1 MEILGQTPVHSILF
15 FTLYGISGVVPLLA
29 ALYLLLRPVNAIAPG
44 TTPPVRLRRWT
55 AAFFAVSTLAHVWW
69 LAFFTYCR
77 DLNSFC
83 YLLLAMADCVLLF
96 VTFAG
101 MLLAMLQDRR
111 RPVWPA
117 VAAIIPFLLIVGAY
131 MAFPNSQLELLAA
144 AYLLFLGL
152 GFSGYMVVAIRQYSR
167 WLNDNYADLENKR
180 VWLSMVISLVSM
192 MLFVLYVLATDMVF
206 IWIIHIIELV
216 LICLLV
222 WRVETLPQLDALA
235 VKTYTPSAPDR
246 QVSAELAESAFV
258 PDTMPIMATQPEQP
272 MADPI
277 SIDVDQM
284 EQLLKEHCVATQ
296 LYLENDLT
304 LQMLAQVVGTNR
316 SYLSQYFSRQGITYN
331 IYINNLRIN
340 HFISRC
346 RELSAAG
353 QDIPIQQLALE
364 SGFGSYRTFSRAFLQ
379 RTGQSV
385 TEWLNGGGVIFR
397 AIARRI
403 RKNIIRR
410 DIRKEFRRILLCRSG
425 WSYQQ
430 KTGGQIVN

>member
-15 FTLYGISGVVPLLA
+15 FILYGISGVVPFLA
-29 ALYLLLRPVNAIAPG
+29 ALYLLLRPYNTFSAGIK
-44 TTPPVRLRRWT
+44 PPVRLRRWT
-55 AAFFAVSTLAHVWW
+55 AAFFAFTALAHLWW
-69 LAFFTYCR
+69 LLFLIYSNNMDSLGYQLIVLT
-77 DLNSFC
+77 DTM
-83 YLLLAMADCVLLF
+83 LLL
-96 VTFAG
+96 TTIAG
-101 MLLAMLQDRR
+101 TMLSMLQDRR
-111 RPVWPA
+111 RPMWPVL
-117 VAAIIPFLLIVGAY
+117 VAMLPFVALFGLY
-131 MAFPNSQLELLAA
+131 FAFPSDLLKLTIM
-144 AYLLFLGL
+144 AYLMLLSVAFAV
-152 GFSGYMVVAIRQYSR
+152 YMVFAIRRYDR
-167 WLNDNYADLENKR
+167 WLNDNYADLEHKR
-180 VWLSMVISLVSM
+180 VWLSQVVAFLCMLV
-192 MLFVLYVLATDMVF
+192 FVLYEVSEDMVLIF
-206 IWIIHIIELV
+206 CLHIVDLV
-216 LICLLV
+216 LVFLLL

-246 QVSAELAESAFV
+246 LVSAELAESAFV

-316 SYLSQYFSRQGITYN
+316 SYLSQYFSRQGVTYN
-331 IYINNLRIN
+331 TYINGLRIN

-346 RELSAAG
+346 RELSADG

-385 TEWLNGGGVIFR
+385 TAWMNGGHNV
-397 AIARRI
+397 
-403 RKNIIRR
+403 
-410 DIRKEFRRILLCRSG
+410 
-425 WSYQQ
+425 
-430 KTGGQIVN
+430 